1 MWANI
6 WSMHVYHWLNRYCQL
21 AIRKKT
27 LHICHLNNLWPIKLA
42 RGQIDHY
49 TSLTWLYLT
58 QMPHCHPQTV
68 FTGDQQPLPP
78 SCSTSWQAKRDPLTV
93 LMPFAVCSIPHSHV
107 PLSHCQYLS
116 RFNRARS
123 SFHAGQARGLV
134 SFGPAKL
141 SSGIWTWAPAESIS
155 SCGGAQGWLW
165 SSTMVVQAG
174 ARSAS
179 RRTKR

>member
-1 MWANI
+1 
-6 WSMHVYHWLNRYCQL
+6 MHVYHWLNRYCQL

-68 FTGDQQPLPP
+68 FTGDPQPLPP

-93 LMPFAVCSIPHSHV
+93 LMPCLLYPAVTCAGLPI
-107 PLSHCQYLS
+107 CQHLS
-116 RFNRARS
+116 RFNTKPRAPSTPGR
-123 SFHAGQARGLV
+123 HGDWGACHQQ
-134 SFGPAKL
+134 SFGPAML
-141 SSGIWTWAPAESIS
+141 SSGIWRWAPAEGIS
-155 SCGGAQGWLW
+155 CCGGAWRWLW